1 MSTYYTTYPQTVSF
15 LSMSEAFQASEN
27 WIPTLSLSLEVLDI
41 QSKETEQLRAEYA
54 VLDEDIQL
62 AYDYLCQQINDV
74 MLWWQRDGVTLNPDL
89 LQFIQNTYLS
99 RDLFP
104 SFGNS
109 HFAILTP
116 NLHPDTVITGLDLAV
131 VRPDWV
137 EDIREER
144 QMSSSTDNLFSGLGT
159 ALFSLYVNSNL
170 EGQAFEDQ
178 MELNKQLILQF
189 QERTFDRTAR
199 RGELSDAIRS
209 LNQNINLEVSS
220 ALQTLVDDYITLSLL
235 WQPPAEDETMFNVK
249 AKVTTSFTK
258 PSRAEAVYEVISVEL
273 RDVRDQILQQLQDLF
288 PQYVIPLTTA
298 PPSYNPTN
306 QPTQPNLRL
315 RQNGK
320 ADRYPVRD
328 ELSGSFLWVGGD
340 TAYFGFD
347 RYGGNGSAVPNME
360 GFIRYIFPEV
370 QVVSEYDVEYQLS
383 GRDDFDDYLADLE
396 DCTEEG
402 DLEALADQYNV
413 YCDSSEVSEH
423 IAVLSTLPVDDLNRP
438 IMVNSIP
445 LEEVYSRA
453 EAYDTAV
460 RELTETFNTQRGETL
475 SMESE
480 QSRPFFNPQAVEPYD
495 LSESPS
501 GSEVSYGA
509 EWGTHQLDGDG
520 YCEICDAYGL
530 NCIEQGGNS
539 PESIAAVEEAIRNLE
554 NSLQSLKVAGVTNM
568 HELKSAIK
576 QAKLKMYSMMNEN
589 RCTCDREYGEADP
602 DCMAC
607 LNEWR
612 NQRYGPDIH
621 DVECVC
627 NDCVP
632 MGGYSSYAESYGA
645 ESKPRLS
652 KKQLESL
659 NIMKMSSYYRNND
672 GTAYVEVDNRGYK
685 PFMSRPVQGLLN
697 KGIISIP
704 REDNPGFWGDIGS
717 TGAYIVHLNPV
728 AWEYKFTYPFSTG
741 NRHVRQEGTEMVL
754 DAEQKGDIWD
764 YLVVEE
770 RPETRKKVRTMT
782 GKPHTPRKLVKDKAI
797 TPEEAA
803 KRKQISAENKKD
815 ETVVDKTEESGI
827 TTETRQYKKKK
838 YNPDKMKTDIPANVL
853 NQTDSDDNWVI
864 LFSGLLG
871 AGVAAMIT
879 NWAWVKRVQGD

>member
-220 ALQTLVDDYITLSLL
+220 ALQTLVADYITLSLP

-258 PSRAEAVYEVISVEL
+258 PSRAEAVYEVISIEL

-315 RQNGK
+315 RQNGT

-328 ELSGSFLWVGGD
+328 KLSGRGLMVGGD

-347 RYGGNGSAVPNME
+347 RYGGNGSAVPSME
-360 GFIRYIFPEV
+360 EFIRYIFPEV

-396 DCTEEG
+396 ACTEEG

-480 QSRPFFNPQAVEPYD
+480 QSRPFFNPEDGEPYD
-495 LSESPS
+495 LSDSPS
-501 GSEVSYGA
+501 GSEVSYA
-509 EWGTHQLDGDG
+509 ESLDDMKIKYGNRDRIFFIKSVDYDTDGEIENDELPQEFTIKIPSNYHYFDEDADEGD
-520 YCEICDAYGL
+520 ITD
-530 NCIEQGGNS
+530 
-539 PESIAAVEEAIRNLE
+539 V
-554 NSLQSLKVAGVTNM
+554 
-568 HELKSAIK
+568 
-576 QAKLKMYSMMNEN
+576 
-589 RCTCDREYGEADP
+589 
-602 DCMAC
+602 
-607 LNEWR
+607 LNEWISTETGFSTKGIVWIEEENNSWR
-612 NQRYGPDIH
+612 K
-621 DVECVC
+621 
-627 NDCVP
+627 
-632 MGGYSSYAESYGA
+632 SAESYEA

-659 NIMKMSSYYRNND
+659 NMMKMSYYHRNND
-672 GTAYVEVDNRGYK
+672 SAYVEVDNRGHK
-685 PFMSRPVQGLLN
+685 PFKSRPVQGLLN

-704 REDNPGFWGDIGS
+704 RADNPGFWGDVGRDGY
-717 TGAYIVHLNPV
+717 GAYTVYLNPV
-728 AWEYKFTYPFSTG
+728 AWEYPFTYPYPSGSTG
-741 NRHVRQEGTEMVL
+741 YQTLRQVRQEGTEMVL

-782 GKPHTPRKLVKDKAI
+782 GKPHTPRKLIKDKAI

-803 KRKQISAENKKD
+803 KRKQIRAENKKD

>member
-27 WIPTLSLSLEVLDI
+27 WTPTLSLSLEVLDI

-54 VLDEDIQL
+54 VLDDEIQR

-220 ALQTLVDDYITLSLL
+220 ALQTLVADYITLSLP

-328 ELSGSFLWVGGD
+328 KLSGSFLWVGGD

-370 QVVSEYDVEYQLS
+370 QVVSEHDVEYQLS

-396 DCTEEG
+396 ACTEEG

-413 YCDSSEVSEH
+413 YCDPSEVSEH
-423 IAVLSTLPVDDLNRP
+423 ISVLSTLPVDDLNRP

-453 EAYDTAV
+453 EEYDTAV
-460 RELTETFNTQRGETL
+460 RESTETFNTQRGETL

-554 NSLQSLKVAGVTNM
+554 NSLQSLKVG
-568 HELKSAIK
+568 
-576 QAKLKMYSMMNEN
+576 
-589 RCTCDREYGEADP
+589 RC
-602 DCMAC
+602 
-607 LNEWR
+607 
-612 NQRYGPDIH
+612 H
-621 DVECVC
+621 K
-627 NDCVP
+627 
-632 MGGYSSYAESYGA
+632 YA
-645 ESKPRLS
+645 
-652 KKQLESL
+652 
-659 NIMKMSSYYRNND
+659 
-672 GTAYVEVDNRGYK
+672 
-685 PFMSRPVQGLLN
+685 
-697 KGIISIP
+697 
-704 REDNPGFWGDIGS
+704 
-717 TGAYIVHLNPV
+717 
-728 AWEYKFTYPFSTG
+728 
-741 NRHVRQEGTEMVL
+741 
-754 DAEQKGDIWD
+754 
-764 YLVVEE
+764 
-770 RPETRKKVRTMT
+770 
-782 GKPHTPRKLVKDKAI
+782 
-797 TPEEAA
+797 
-803 KRKQISAENKKD
+803 
-815 ETVVDKTEESGI
+815 
-827 TTETRQYKKKK
+827 
-838 YNPDKMKTDIPANVL
+838 
-853 NQTDSDDNWVI
+853 
-864 LFSGLLG
+864 
-871 AGVAAMIT
+871 
-879 NWAWVKRVQGD
+879 